1 MELLDLSVIDKFN
14 VVGGTFV
21 VVATY
26 FFGEHWML
34 FAAFLVLNVLDY
46 LTGIMKSRIKKRE
59 SSSAGLIG
67 IVKKF
72 GYWVMITL
80 GFGMVPILNE
90 VGSVMDIDLS
100 MISPVIGW
108 YILATFAINEARSVI
123 ENLVECGVKVPAVI
137 INGMA
142 ITEKLLKAQ
151 ADIIAP
157 VDGELSIDKEAEER
171 YKVEMTTPHEELEK
185 KDVVTLRIHTV
196 ERED

>member
-14 VVGGTFV
+14 AIGGTIV

-34 FAAFLVLNVLDY
+34 FAAFLVLNILDY
-46 LTGIMKSRIKKRE
+46 LTGIMKSRMKKVE
-59 SSSAGLIG
+59 SSSAGLLG
-67 IVKKF
+67 IIKKF

-90 VGSVMDIDLS
+90 VGSVMEIDLS

-108 YILATFAINEARSVI
+108 YILATLSINETRSVI

-137 INGMA
+137 VNGMA

-151 ADIIAP
+151 ADIIVP
-157 VDGELSIDKEAEER
+157 VDGELSIDKEAEEQ

-185 KDVVTLRIHTV
+185 RDVVTLRIHTV

>member
-14 VVGGTFV
+14 VVGGTIV

-46 LTGIMKSRIKKRE
+46 LTGIMKSRIKKTE

-157 VDGELSIDKEAEER
+157 VDGELSIDKEAEDR
-171 YKVEMTTPHEELEK
+171 YTVEMTTPHEELEK

>member
-14 VVGGTFV
+14 AIGGTIV
-21 VVATY
+21 VIATY

-34 FAAFLVLNVLDY
+34 FAAFLVLNILDY
-46 LTGIMKSRIKKRE
+46 LTGIMKSRMKKVE
-59 SSSAGLIG
+59 SSSAGLLG
-67 IVKKF
+67 IIKKF

-90 VGSVMDIDLS
+90 VGSVMEIDLS

-108 YILATFAINEARSVI
+108 YILATLSINETRSVI

>member
-14 VVGGTFV
+14 AIGGTIV

-34 FAAFLVLNVLDY
+34 FAAFLVLNILDY
-46 LTGIMKSRIKKRE
+46 LTGIIKSRMKKTE

-90 VGSVMDIDLS
+90 IGSVMDIDLS

-108 YILATFAINEARSVI
+108 YILATLSINEARSVI
-123 ENLVECGVKVPAVI
+123 ENLVECGVKVPAI
-137 INGMA
+137 IIKGMA

-151 ADIIAP
+151 EDLIVP
-157 VDGELSIDKEAEER
+157 VDGDLNIDHTAEEQ
-171 YKVEMTTPHEELEK
+171 YKVEMTTPQEELEK
-185 KDVVTLRIHTV
+185 KDIVTLRIHTV